1 MSNYQKQSIQTIL
14 KNQKWWE
21 GCKITSTSGRSIFF
35 LSWSSIM
42 LFSLNWIF
50 RRIST
55 RTKHHDSSQTFSWF
69 VLASLIS
76 RKWRNK
82 PNLAH
87 SLNHQQLIH
96 WKSNVIWWGF
106 KVLLQ
111 VVNSSVTIIFTHRK
125 LYLLHTPTQKC
136 IYQIG
141 YSNVQNQQAGIKQIK
156 SIWSTSFL

>member
-1 MSNYQKQSIQTIL
+1 
-14 KNQKWWE
+14 
-21 GCKITSTSGRSIFF
+21 
-35 LSWSSIM
+35 M

-96 WKSNVIWWGF
+96 WKSYVIWWGF
-106 KVLLQ
+106 ELLLH
-111 VVNSSVTIIFTHRK
+111 VVNSSVTIIFTQKIIFPSHTCKNAFIRLVIQMFRINKQESNK
-125 LYLLHTPTQKC
+125 LRAS
-136 IYQIG
+136 G
-141 YSNVQNQQAGIKQIK
+141 AQASYRYIRYGLA
-156 SIWSTSFL
+156 W